1 MAEFHPAVPTP
12 TPPEPQPT
20 SEKDKEVG
28 VELPT
33 LETILPIVKNHSS
46 ALQFKNSLKY
56 IQGGTNMTLD
66 RMIAR
71 FDILL
76 GEIYLEGVKDGLNY
90 AKAIVETK
98 SA

>member
-1 MAEFHPAVPTP
+1 MAEFHPAAVP
-12 TPPEPQPT
+12 TPPEPQPA
-20 SEKDKEVG
+20 SEKDEALG